1 MAMLEQYHSKGVNWE
16 NILNVTGEDRV
27 VESQHEDL
35 RNDVASNDQG
45 LQTERNGEPSQGLM
59 MVV

>member
-1 MAMLEQYHSKGVNWE
+1 MLEQYHSRKLDQE
-16 NILNVTGEDRV
+16 CILNIAGKDRV

-45 LQTERNGEPSQGLM
+45 LQPERNGEPSQGLM